1 MARTSRRAGALTRER
16 FVMQPFTAVAKALAD
31 GSRVRALM
39 ALRHGEL
46 CLCQLIE
53 LLGLAPST
61 VSKHMSVLVNAG
73 LAEIRKDGR
82 WHFYRLPS
90 GTERPEIQ
98 LALKWCNASLRAE
111 DEVAADDSRIEAIR
125 AMDLQE
131 LCRRYKNRP
140 ASQHRP
146 EIETAA
152 SSHDRS
158 TVGLINHAQ
167 QVWHKT
173 G

>member
-1 MARTSRRAGALTRER
+1 
-16 FVMQPFTAVAKALAD
+16 MQSFTAVARAHSD
-31 GSRVRALM
+31 SSRARALM

-61 VSKHMSVLVNAG
+61 VSKHMSVLVQCG

-82 WHFYRLPS
+82 WHYYRLPS
-90 GTERPEIQ
+90 ATEQPHVQ
-98 LALKWCNASLRAE
+98 LALKWCNASLRTEA
-111 DEVAADDSRIEAIR
+111 DVQADDQRIEAIK

-131 LCRRYKNRP
+131 LCRRYKNRANAP
-140 ASQHRP
+140 GSHGGAHP
-146 EIETAA
+146 PLIETAA
-152 SSHDRS
+152 SERATLGRVPHMW
-158 TVGLINHAQ
+158 Q
-167 QVWHKT
+167 KT